1 MYIVILKVSSFAFII
16 LSGIAAGRSG
26 KLGNRAGETISKLV
40 FNFTLPAAIINAF
53 GSADFTPHMLLL
65 IPVGFICT
73 FVPYA
78 IAFIAS
84 RNASREDRIL
94 YLMNISGF
102 NIGSFGLPFV
112 QTFFPASAVVASCM
126 FDAGNAFMST
136 GGTFAVTSTIVN
148 DGSTPHPILSG
159 LKRLF
164 SSVPFDTYIV
174 LVALAVSGMRI
185 PEPLITFM
193 QPIANANAFLA
204 MFMLGLMVGFTIDR
218 DKLHKLINLLGGR
231 IAMSTIMSALAF
243 NLLPFDYQIR
253 CIVLLLLWCP
263 IGSTGPVFT
272 LWAGGD
278 HRLAGLTN
286 TLSIILGIMR
296 ITIIIII
303 TG

>member
-1 MYIVILKVSSFAFII
+1 MDVVILKVSSFAFII
-16 LSGIAAGRSG
+16 LSGIVAGRSG
-26 KLGNRAGETISKLV
+26 KLGNRAGEIISKLV
-40 FNFTLPAAIINAF
+40 FSFTLPAAIINAF

-65 IPVGFICT
+65 IPAGFICT

-84 RNASREDRIL
+84 RNSSREDRIL
-94 YLMNISGF
+94 YLMNMSGF

-148 DGSTPHPILSG
+148 DESAPHPVLAG
-159 LKRLF
+159 LRRLF

-185 PEPLITFM
+185 PEPLITFT
-193 QPIANANAFLA
+193 QPIASANAFLA

-218 DKLHKLINLLGGR
+218 DKLHKLFNLLGGR
-231 IAMSTIMSALAF
+231 IAMMSVLTLNF
-243 NLLPFDYQIR
+243 LPFDYQTR
-253 CIVLLLLWCP
+253 CVVLLLLWCP

-278 HRLAGLTN
+278 HRLAGLAN
-286 TLSIILGIMR
+286 TLSIILGIML